1 MSACAKCGAAGQQ
14 GRFCVGCG
22 AAVPPSPSPS
32 PSPRPRSPLAEEPTQ
47 PVLRLDRPSKPAVPA
62 R

>member
-1 MSACAKCGAAGQQ
+1 MSACAKCGAARQQ

-22 AAVPPSPSPS
+22 AAVPPSP
-32 PSPRPRSPLAEEPTQ
+32 RPRSPLADELTQ
-47 PVLRLDRPSKPAVPA
+47 PVLRLERPGKPAVPA

>member
-1 MSACAKCGAAGQQ
+1 MTACVTCGAARLQ

-22 AAVPPSPSPS
+22 AALPPS
-32 PSPRPRSPLAEEPTQ
+32 PSPRPRSPLADELTQ

-62 R
+62 V

>member
-1 MSACAKCGAAGQQ
+1 MSACAKCGAARRP

-22 AAVPPSPSPS
+22 AVVPVAAA
-32 PSPRPRSPLAEEPTQ
+32 RPRSPLADELTQ